1 MRPSSFRSSVPVNVT
16 DHPASVQVSRDPA
29 EWKFVEAI
37 LSKPLV
43 PEPPTTTTANFPSGW
58 QPQVDNVDGL
68 PYFVARTKNHM
79 QPVYLCTYFRGQR
92 RLTKVRR
99 VQGDIWQLERELH
112 ATIVQRLGGKEIV
125 SRVNEMSGQIWF
137 KGDYVNIVKEFLAS
151 KGL

>member
-1 MRPSSFRSSVPVNVT
+1 MADHTVANVR
-16 DHPASVQVSRDPA
+16 VSRDPA

-37 LSKPLV
+37 LPKPMV
-43 PEPPTTTTANFPSGW
+43 PAPPLSAATNQLFPSGW
-58 QPQVDNVDGL
+58 QPQAVDERVAKL

-99 VQGDIWQLERELH
+99 IQGDIWQLERELH
-112 ATIVQRLGGKEIV
+112 AAIEKRLDGKEIV

-137 KGDYVNIVKEFLAS
+137 KGDYVTIVKEFLAS